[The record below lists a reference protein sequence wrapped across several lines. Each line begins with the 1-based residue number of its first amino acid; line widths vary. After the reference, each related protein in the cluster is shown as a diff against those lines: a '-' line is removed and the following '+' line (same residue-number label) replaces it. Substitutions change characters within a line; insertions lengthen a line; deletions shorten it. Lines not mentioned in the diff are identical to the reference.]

1 VSENRDGTLSM
12 NYVNASMVSVIS
24 MAKEIVR
31 LKEEIEEL
39 KEAVNL

>member
-1 VSENRDGTLSM
+1 M
-12 NYVNASMVSVIS
+12 NYANASMVSVIS